1 MLSLRCVHTEK
12 EAEITSLTGVSP
24 ALLSRPRQECARGC
38 ESCQVPVLG
47 LSELLTR
54 LPKPSAGEGFGVA
67 PKARGLAGG
76 GSRGRQPP
84 SHQRPCW
91 RRLERWVEAVRR
103 VCPPHSVR
111 SKSAWIPQGPAGNIP
126 GPKCAGG
133 GRRGL
138 GVGGTEGSGGAGF
151 RLRAV
156 HCPRSRGEGWH
167 SQGVVGYSRSRGS
180 PGRPTLES
188 T

>member
-1 MLSLRCVHTEK
+1 MWLQRKVHTEK

-76 GSRGRQPP
+76 GNSLCQPP
-84 SHQRPCW
+84 APVRATPPAQLWLALNSCQPRHRSFEAHEEGWPPVGGPGPRP
-91 RRLERWVEAVRR
+91 RRLPANALCIIAHLTSLRR
-103 VCPPHSVR
+103 VEGCSGDRASAR
-111 SKSAWIPQGPAGNIP
+111 SW
-126 GPKCAGG
+126 
-133 GRRGL
+133 
-138 GVGGTEGSGGAGF
+138 
-151 RLRAV
+151 RLV
-156 HCPRSRGEGWH
+156 HTNTI
-167 SQGVVGYSRSRGS
+167 YS
-180 PGRPTLES
+180 
-188 T
+188 